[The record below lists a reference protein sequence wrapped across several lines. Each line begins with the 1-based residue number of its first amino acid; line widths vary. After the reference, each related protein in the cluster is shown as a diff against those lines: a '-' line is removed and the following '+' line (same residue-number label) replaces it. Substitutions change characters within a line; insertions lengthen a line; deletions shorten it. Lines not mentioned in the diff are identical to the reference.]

1 MFAHG
6 ETVTVLTPGTVTDPY
21 SAETTTAWTLGDG
34 QTWATEP
41 SQATVDNVLV
51 GSGGSTEPLEVARNE
66 VASDFDLIFQPPVT
80 VTPTAQDRIVVRGLT
95 CDVVGRP
102 FRWVYPGS
110 GTDAGLVVR
119 ASIREG

>member
-1 MFAHG
+1 MLTG
-6 ETVTVLTPGTVTDPY
+6 EPVTVLTPQTTYDPY
-21 SAETTTAWTLGDG
+21 ADANVIDWTKPPTET
-34 QTWATEP
+34 P
-41 SQATVDNVLV
+41 VPNVLV

-110 GTDAGLVVR
+110 GTDAGLIVR
-119 ASIREG
+119 CSIREG

>member
-1 MFAHG
+1 MTFAHG
-6 ETVTVLTPGTVTDPY
+6 ETVTVLTPGTVYDEYADENVP
-21 SAETTTAWTLGDG
+21 SWEVP
-34 QTWATEP
+34 ATETEV
-41 SQATVDNVLV
+41 ANVLV

-119 ASIREG
+119 CSIREG